1 MTMHH
6 KRIMADDETFVEGRT
21 RETAVRLIS
30 KAAEL
35 GVDPKRVKATTG
47 GYVAPKSLVDGQP
60 TAGGTTSGAD
70 TGHFSSV
77 EENNTNLPHPDSK
90 EDEKRKGEA
99 DEQNEFD
106 PAEHDVKDVKK
117 YLEDVN
123 EEERQ
128 RVLDAER
135 EGKARKSLLL
145 DNEREED

>member
-1 MTMHH
+1 MHY

-21 RETAVRLIS
+21 RETAKRLID

-35 GVDPKRVKATTG
+35 DVDPKRVKATTG
-47 GYVAPKSLVDGQP
+47 GYIAPKSLVGD
-60 TAGGTTSGAD
+60 AD
-70 TGHFSSV
+70 
-77 EENNTNLPHPDSK
+77 LPRPDSK
-90 EDEKRKGEA
+90 EGKKRKGEA
-99 DEQNEFD
+99 DEQINEFD
-106 PAEHDVKDVKK
+106 PAEHDVKDVQK
-117 YLEDVN
+117 YLENVN